1 MSPAIRS
8 EFPRATE
15 VRDPVWIP
23 LSDGTRLC
31 ARIWLPV
38 DADSDPVPA
47 ILEYLP
53 YRKDD
58 VHAAADAVM
67 HPYFAGSGYAAV
79 RVDVRGS
86 GDSDGVLL
94 DEYHRQEQD
103 DALEVIA
110 WIAAQP
116 WCTGAVGM
124 MGISW
129 SGFNSLQVAARRPP
143 ALKAIIT
150 CCSTD
155 DRYDNDVHYYGG
167 LPLGYYL
174 MPWASVMLAFNA
186 RPPDPAIVGDRWREL
201 WRERLDGNVPL
212 IDTWLAHQNRDAY
225 WHGGSIREDY
235 GAIECGVLAV
245 SGWADAYVDAVFRL
259 LANLDAPTRAL
270 VGPWGHMWPNEGIPG
285 PQIGFLQHAV
295 RWWDHWLK
303 GADNGIMDEPALR
316 AWMQDGATPADDQE
330 RPGRWVAETAWPPA
344 DAAQRELT
352 LALGGDQTLRAG
364 GGRPGADA
372 TGAHATGA
380 GAPSTVLTHCSE
392 QTVGLDAGAWCAYG
406 NAGDLPGDQRRD
418 DAVSLTF
425 DSAPLPTRLEI
436 LGLPRVALTVTAD
449 RPTAFVMARLC
460 DVAPDGTSTV
470 ITRGALNLC
479 QRDGRDAPRAIVPG
493 EPMAVAFP
501 LKAVG
506 YAVQPGH
513 RVRLALSTS
522 YWPWLWPSPEPV
534 TLGIATGG
542 DATSALKLPARAPRP
557 AQDDA
562 LTPFGPAEIATPLAI
577 EQLRPRRP
585 RLEIAREVLRG
596 ETTYVMARDFTGAR
610 RYPSGLEYHDEDPI
624 TFTISDDDPLSARV
638 ECRRRIEIKRDGWE
652 TAIEV
657 VAVMTADAEHYHVS
671 SVIDAYEGDTRIHTA
686 AYANAIPR
694 DHT

>member
-1 MSPAIRS
+1 VTAIVERTD
-8 EFPRATE
+8 FPRETH
-15 VRDPVWIP
+15 VLDPVWIP

-38 DADSDPVPA
+38 DAEADPVPA

-58 VHAAADAVM
+58 VHAADDAMM
-67 HPYFAGSGYAAV
+67 HPYFAGHGYAAV
-79 RVDVRGS
+79 RVDIRGS

-94 DEYHRQEQD
+94 DEYHVQEQD

-110 WIAAQP
+110 WIARQP

-150 CCSTD
+150 ACSTD

-212 IDTWLAHQNRDAY
+212 IDTWLGHQNRDDY
-225 WHGGSIREDY
+225 WRGGSIREDY

-245 SGWADAYVDAVFRL
+245 GGWADAYTDAIFRML
-259 LANLDAPTRAL
+259 EHLDAPTRAL
-270 VGPWGHMWPNEGIPG
+270 VGPWGHMWPNLGIPG
-285 PQIGFLQHAV
+285 PAIGFFQHAV

-303 GADNGIMDEPALR
+303 GEANGIMDEEPALR
-316 AWMQDGATPADDQE
+316 AWMQDGAGPHDHEE
-330 RPGRWVAETAWPPA
+330 RPGRWVAEPAWPPA
-344 DAAQRELT
+344 DAAQREL
-352 LALGGDQTLRAG
+352 ALPLRADG
-364 GGRPGADA
+364 TLGPAPDA
-372 TGAHATGA
+372 AAARVEH
-380 GAPSTVLTHCSE
+380 SSE
-392 QTVGLDAGAWCAYG
+392 LTVGLDAGAWCAYG
-406 NAGDLPGDQRRD
+406 NAGDLPTDQRRD

-425 DSAPLPTRLEI
+425 DSGPLTERLEL
-436 LGLPRVALTVTAD
+436 LGLPQVALTVTAD
-449 RPTAFVMARLC
+449 RATAFVMARLC
-460 DVAPDGTSTV
+460 DVAPDGSSTV

-493 EPMAVAFP
+493 EPMDVAFP

-506 YAVQPGH
+506 YAIEPGH

-534 TLGIATGG
+534 TIGVATGPG
-542 DATSALKLPARAPRP
+542 STSALKLPARAPQP
-557 AQDDA
+557 AVDNA
-562 LTPFGPAEIATPLAI
+562 LPAFGPPEIAPRLAV

-585 RLEIAREVLRG
+585 RLEVQREVLQG
-596 ETTYVMARDFTGAR
+596 ATTLVMARDFTGAR

-624 TFTISDDDPLSARV
+624 TFSITDGDPLSARV
-638 ECRRRIEIKRDGWE
+638 ECRRRIEIRREGWE

-686 AYANAIPR
+686 AYTNAIPR